1 MSGVGSEDAAG
12 PWSTPAAVGPVQT
25 PVTCRPTLSCL
36 GYFWKFLC
44 YSVTF
49 QIGKYLHLSSSM

>member
-49 QIGKYLHLSSSM
+49 Q